1 MRLPNNLRSWAIA
14 LTLVTAAI
22 LSSCQKNNTLGRRT
36 AGDPGKKSATTGAK
50 FNFDPNEESEEFFVA
65 RDAEQIPGPN
75 LKLIQGGYAVLGAGE
90 DDIMHFND
98 NPQRSTSISTFWLDE
113 TEMTNNDYKE
123 FLFYM
128 KKKINSG
135 TTGAAGTTGTTGAAG
150 TTGTTGAAVTTV
162 IKPVTPDSL
171 LKLEPNEKVWRGAMT
186 FNDVYE
192 SYYFRFPGFNFY
204 PVAGV
209 SWKQANAYTKWRTEF
224 VQKIEIAK
232 RKDLSEASPALTT
245 AQLIERGVVIAE
257 FRLPTEAE
265 WEYAAKA
272 LIGTQYLEENQEY
285 GRIYPWDGRGV
296 RNPYDGRGKKGGK
309 QGEFLANFKRGRG
322 DYAGIASNSG
332 KFQNDGEIL
341 PTNVYDMAPNDYG
354 LYNMAGNMN
363 EWVFDVYRTST
374 FQDVDDLNPV
384 RRDGVYDDASNYKNS
399 LLNDSIRVY
408 KGGSWRDV
416 TYWLTPGSRR
426 FMHQDSSTNHI
437 GFRCA
442 MISIGA
448 KGK

>member
-14 LTLVTAAI
+14 LTLVTATI
-22 LSSCQKNNTLGRRT
+22 LSSCQKNNTYGRRT
-36 AGDPGKKSATTGAK
+36 AGNPGKKSATTGAE
-50 FNFDPNEESEEFFVA
+50 FNFDPNDTEAFFVSK
-65 RDAEQIPGPN
+65 DAEQIPGPN
-75 LKLIQGGYAVLGAGE
+75 LKRIQGGRTVLGAGE
-90 DDIMHFND
+90 DDIMRFND
-98 NPQRSTSISTFWLDE
+98 NPQRTTSISTFWLDE

-128 KKKINSG
+128 SKK
-135 TTGAAGTTGTTGAAG
+135 AGMDTA
-150 TTGTTGAAVTTV
+150 
-162 IKPVTPDSL
+162 SL
-171 LKLEPNEKVWRGAMT
+171 KKLEPDETVWRGAMT

-209 SWKQANAYTKWRTEF
+209 SWNQADAYTKWRTEF
-224 VQKIEIAK
+224 VQKQIVKEK
-232 RKDLSEASPALTT
+232 KLDSTLTR

-322 DYAGIASNSG
+322 DYAGIASKSG

-341 PTNVYDMAPNDYG
+341 PTNVYEMAPNDYG

-363 EWVFDVYRTST
+363 EWVDDVYRPLT

>member
-14 LTLVTAAI
+14 LTLVTATI

-36 AGDPGKKSATTGAK
+36 AGNPGKKSATTGAN
-50 FNFDPNEESEEFFVA
+50 FNFDPDDTESEEFFVA
-65 RDAEQIPGPN
+65 KDAEQIPGPN
-75 LKLIQGGYAVLGAGE
+75 LKFIQGGRAVLGSDEA
-90 DDIMHFND
+90 DIMHFND
-98 NPQRSTSISTFWLDE
+98 NPERTVTIATFWLDE

-128 KKKINSG
+128 NKKVG
-135 TTGAAGTTGTTGAAG
+135 AGTTGTSGTSGTSGSG
-150 TTGTTGAAVTTV
+150 TTGSAVTTGN
-162 IKPVTPDSL
+162 KAVTADSL
-171 LKLEPNEKVWRGAMT
+171 KKLEPDETVWRGAMT

-209 SWKQANAYTKWRTEF
+209 SWNQADAYTKWRTEF
-224 VQKIEIAK
+224 VQKIEVAK
-232 RKDLSEASPALTT
+232 RKDLSEAEPPLTR
-245 AQLIERGVVIAE
+245 AQLIERGVVIAD

-265 WEYAAKA
+265 WEFAAKA
-272 LIGTQYLEENQEY
+272 MIGTQVSDENQIN

-322 DYAGIASNSG
+322 DYAGIASKSG

-363 EWVFDVYRTST
+363 EWVFNVYRPLSNK
-374 FQDVDDLNPV
+374 DVDDLNPK
-384 RRDGVYDDASNYKNS
+384 DGGYDEKGYYQNS
-399 LLNDSIRVY
+399 ILTKEFKVY

-426 FMHQDSSTNHI
+426 FMHQDSATNHI

-442 MISIGA
+442 MVSIGA

>member
-1 MRLPNNLRSWAIA
+1 MRLPNNLRSWAIV
-14 LTLVTAAI
+14 LVLVAVTV
-22 LSSCQKNNTLGRRT
+22 LSSCQKNNTYGRRT
-36 AGDPGKKSATTGAK
+36 AGNPGKKSATTGAG

-65 RDAEQIPGPN
+65 KDAEQIPGPN
-75 LKLIQGGYAVLGAGE
+75 LKLIQGGRTVLGAGE
-90 DDIMHFND
+90 DDIMRFND
-98 NPQRSTSISTFWLDE
+98 NPQRTTSISTFWLDE

-123 FLFYM
+123 FLFYLS
-128 KKKINSG
+128 KPGSG
-135 TTGAAGTTGTTGAAG
+135 GTTGTPG
-150 TTGTTGAAVTTV
+150 VSSDS
-162 IKPVTPDSL
+162 IK
-171 LKLEPNEKVWRGAMT
+171 KLEPDETVWRGAMT

-209 SWKQANAYTKWRTEF
+209 SWNQANAYTKWRTEF
-224 VQKIEIAK
+224 VQKIEVAK
-232 RKDLSEASPALTT
+232 RKDLSEISPPLTT

-363 EWVFDVYRTST
+363 EWVDDVYRPLS

-399 LLNDSIRVY
+399 LLTDSIRVY

-442 MISIGA
+442 MISIGG